1 MTSPRLRLAAAT
13 AWYLLGATRLLT
25 VVLPFGVVRRLLGEP
40 AAPGGSEAPAPPD
53 ASAPQVAR
61 ARAVG
66 RAIGRAAGRTPWTS
80 DCYPQA
86 LTARILL
93 RGARVPHTV
102 VFGLRRD
109 DAGELRA
116 HAWVTVRSA
125 GGEPVAVTGGS
136 TRAWTPVG
144 AFNWQP

>member
-1 MTSPRLRLAAAT
+1 M
-13 AWYLLGATRLLT
+13 
-25 VVLPFGVVRRLLGEP
+25 VRRLLGEP
-40 AAPGGSEAPAPPD
+40 AAPGGSGPLASPD

-66 RAIGRAAGRTPWTS
+66 RAIGHAAVRTPWTS

-116 HAWVTVRSA
+116 HAWVTVGSPVGSSA
-125 GGEPVAVTGGS
+125 GAGRPVTVTGGS

-144 AFNWQP
+144 TFSWQP

>member
-1 MTSPRLRLAAAT
+1 MAAA
-13 AWYLLGATRLLT
+13 WCLLGATRLLT
-25 VVLPFGVVRRLLGEP
+25 VVLPFGAVRRLLGEP
-40 AAPGGSEAPAPPD
+40 VAPGGSGAPAPPG
-53 ASAPQVAR
+53 ASARQVAR
-61 ARAVG
+61 ARAVARVVG
-66 RAIGRAAGRTPWTS
+66 QAAGRTPWTS

-116 HAWVTVRSA
+116 HAWVTVGPA
-125 GGEPVAVTGGS
+125 AGEPVTVTGGS

-144 AFNWQP
+144 AFSWQP